1 MKFVVFVKNM
11 IKDFND
17 EIKKEDNMNYIKFE
31 ILNPLI
37 EHIIEELYPYFMK
50 MIIIIV
56 VLFILIVFI
65 IILNL
70 RIIYYKLSKKKYII

>member
-1 MKFVVFVKNM
+1 MKFDVFVKNM
-11 IKDFND
+11 IKDFNN
-17 EIKKEDNMNYIKFE
+17 EIKKKDNMNYIKFE

-70 RIIYYKLSKKKYII
+70 RIIYY

>member
-1 MKFVVFVKNM
+1 MKFDVVVKNM
-11 IKDFND
+11 IKDFNE
-17 EIKKEDNMNYIKFE
+17 EIKKNDNMNYIKFE

-37 EHIIEELYPYFMK
+37 QHIIQELYPYFMK

-56 VLFILIVFI
+56 ILFILIVFI

-70 RIIYYKLSKKKYII
+70 RIIYY